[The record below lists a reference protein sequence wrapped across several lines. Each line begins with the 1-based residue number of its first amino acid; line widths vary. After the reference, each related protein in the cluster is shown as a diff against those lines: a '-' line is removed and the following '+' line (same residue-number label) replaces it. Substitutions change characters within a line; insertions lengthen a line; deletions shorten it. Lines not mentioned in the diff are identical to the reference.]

1 MKSNRQEKILELIN
15 QHEIETQDDLIRH
28 LQESGFVVTQ
38 ATISRDIR
46 ELKLTKVLTGHGSY
60 RYVLPS
66 QPETLPFPKYNRT
79 VVESIISAEAAGN
92 IIVIKTYPGLAQA
105 VALGIDNMN
114 LPKILGTVGG
124 DDTII
129 SVTKDVD
136 YAKEAVRK
144 IHDLMRS
151 L

>member
-15 QHEIETQDDLIRH
+15 QYEIETQDDLIRH
-28 LQESGFVVTQ
+28 LQNSGFVVTQ

-60 RYVLPS
+60 RYVMPS
-66 QPETLPFPKYNRT
+66 QPEALQFPKYNRT
-79 VVESIISAEAAGN
+79 VIESIISAECAGN
-92 IIVIKTYPGLAQA
+92 ILVIKTYPGLAQA

-129 SVTKDVD
+129 SVTKDSE

-144 IHDLMRS
+144 IHELMRS

>member
-1 MKSNRQEKILELIN
+1 MKSKRQETILELISRY
-15 QHEIETQDDLIRH
+15 EIETQDDLIRH
-28 LQESGFVVTQ
+28 LQSSGFEVTQ

-46 ELKLTKVLTGHGSY
+46 ELKLTKILTSHGSY

-66 QPETLPFPKYNRT
+66 QKEAPQLAKYSRT
-79 VVESIISAEAAGN
+79 VLESIISSESAGN

-105 VALGIDNMN
+105 VALGIDNM
-114 LPKILGTVGG
+114 KILGTVAG

-129 SVTKDVD
+129 SVTKDAE
-136 YAKEAVRK
+136 YAKESVRQ
-144 IHDLMRS
+144 IHELMRS

>member
-1 MKSNRQEKILELIN
+1 MKSHRQEKILELIA
-15 QHEIETQDDLIRH
+15 QHEIETQDDLIH
-28 LQESGFVVTQ
+28 YLQDSGFVVTQ

-66 QPETLPFPKYNRT
+66 QPESVQFAKYNRT
-79 VVESIISAEAAGN
+79 VIESIISAECAGN
-92 IIVIKTYPGLAQA
+92 ILVIKTYPGLAQA

-129 SVTKDVD
+129 SVTKDAE
-136 YAKEAVRK
+136 YAKDAVRR
-144 IHDLMRS
+144 IHELMRS

>member
-1 MKSNRQEKILELIN
+1 
-15 QHEIETQDDLIRH
+15 
-28 LQESGFVVTQ
+28 VTQ

-60 RYVLPS
+60 RYVLPT
-66 QPETLPFPKYNRT
+66 QPDGLQLAKYNRT
-79 VVESIISAEAAGN
+79 VIESIISAECAGN
-92 IIVIKTYPGLAQA
+92 IFVIKTYPGLAQA

-129 SVTKDVD
+129 SVTKDAE

-144 IHDLMRS
+144 IHEMMRS

>member
-1 MKSNRQEKILELIN
+1 MKSHRQEKILELIN
-15 QHEIETQDDLIRH
+15 QYEIETQDDLIRY
-28 LQESGFVVTQ
+28 LQESGFDVTQ
-38 ATISRDIR
+38 ATIWRDIR

-60 RYVLPS
+60 RYVLPT
-66 QPETLPFPKYNRT
+66 QPDGLQLAKYNRT
-79 VVESIISAEAAGN
+79 VIESIISAECAGN
-92 IIVIKTYPGLAQA
+92 IFVIKTYPGLAQA

-129 SVTKDVD
+129 SVTKDAE

-144 IHDLMRS
+144 IHEMMRS

>member
-15 QHEIETQDDLIRH
+15 QYEIETQDDLIRH
-28 LQESGFVVTQ
+28 LQENGFIVTQ

-66 QPETLPFPKYNRT
+66 QPESLQFPKYNRT
-79 VVESIISAEAAGN
+79 VIESIISAECAGN
-92 IIVIKTYPGLAQA
+92 ILVIKTYPGLAQA

-129 SVTKDVD
+129 SVTKDSE

>member
-1 MKSNRQEKILELIN
+1 MKSHRQEKILELIN
-15 QHEIETQDDLIRH
+15 QYEIETQDDLIRY
-28 LQESGFVVTQ
+28 LQESGFDVTQ

-60 RYVLPS
+60 RYVLPT
-66 QPETLPFPKYNRT
+66 QPDGLQLAKYNRT
-79 VVESIISAEAAGN
+79 VIESIISAECAGN
-92 IIVIKTYPGLAQA
+92 IFVIKTYPGLAQA

-114 LPKILGTVGG
+114 LSKILGTVGG

-129 SVTKDVD
+129 SVTKDAE

-144 IHDLMRS
+144 IHEMMRS

>member
-1 MKSNRQEKILELIN
+1 MKSRRQEKILELIN
-15 QHEIETQDDLIRH
+15 QYEIETQDDLIRY
-28 LQESGFVVTQ
+28 LQGSGFDVTQ

-46 ELKLTKVLTGHGSY
+46 ELKLTKVMTANGSY
-60 RYVLPS
+60 RYLLPT
-66 QPETLPFPKYNRT
+66 QPEGVQFAKYNRT
-79 VVESIISAEAAGN
+79 VIESIVSAECAGN
-92 IIVIKTYPGLAQA
+92 IMVIKTYPGLAQA
-105 VALGIDNMN
+105 VALGIDTMS

-129 SVTKDVD
+129 SVTKDAE

-144 IHDLMRS
+144 IHELMRS

>member
-1 MKSNRQEKILELIN
+1 MKSHRQEKILELIN
-15 QHEIETQDDLIRH
+15 QYEIETQDDLIRY
-28 LQESGFVVTQ
+28 LQDSGFDVTQ

-60 RYVLPS
+60 RYVLPT
-66 QPETLPFPKYNRT
+66 QPDGLQLAKYNRT
-79 VVESIISAEAAGN
+79 VIESIISAECAGN
-92 IIVIKTYPGLAQA
+92 IFVIKTYPGLAQA

-129 SVTKDVD
+129 SVTKDAE

-144 IHDLMRS
+144 IHEMMRS

>member
-1 MKSNRQEKILELIN
+1 MKSSRQEKILELIA
-15 QHEIETQDDLIRH
+15 QYEIETQDDLIHH
-28 LQESGFVVTQ
+28 LQIAGFDVTQ

-66 QPETLPFPKYNRT
+66 QPDAIPHSNYNRT
-79 VVESIISAEAAGN
+79 LVESIISADAAGN
-92 IIVIKTYPGLAQA
+92 ILVIHTYPGLAQA
-105 VALGIDNMN
+105 VALGIDSMN

-124 DDTII
+124 DDTVI
-129 SVTKDVD
+129 SVTKDPE
-136 YAKEAVRK
+136 YAKEAARK

-151 L
+151 F

>member
-15 QHEIETQDDLIRH
+15 QYEIETQDDLICH
-28 LQESGFVVTQ
+28 LQNNGFIVTQ

-60 RYVLPS
+60 RYVLPA
-66 QPETLPFPKYNRT
+66 QPESLHFPKYNRT
-79 VVESIISAEAAGN
+79 VIESIISAEAAGN

-129 SVTKDVD
+129 SVTKDSE

>member
-1 MKSNRQEKILELIN
+1 MKSKRQEMILELISRF
-15 QHEIETQDDLIRH
+15 EIETQDDLIRH
-28 LQESGFVVTQ
+28 LQDNGFEVTQ

-46 ELKLTKVLTGHGSY
+46 ELKLTKVSTAHGIY

-66 QPETLPFPKYNRT
+66 QSENGQLAKYSRT
-79 VVESIISAEAAGN
+79 VLESIISAESAGN

-105 VALGIDNMN
+105 VAIGIDNMN
-114 LPKILGTVGG
+114 LPKILGTVAG

-129 SVTKDVD
+129 SVTKDAD
-136 YAKEAVRK
+136 YAKDSVRQ
-144 IHDLMRS
+144 IHELIRS

>member
-1 MKSNRQEKILELIN
+1 MKSRRQEKILELIA
-15 QHEIETQDDLIRH
+15 QYEIETQDDLIRH
-28 LQESGFVVTQ
+28 LQENGFDVTQ

-60 RYVLPS
+60 RYMLPS
-66 QPETLPFPKYNRT
+66 QQEGLQFAKYNRT
-79 VVESIISAEAAGN
+79 IVESIISAECAGN
-92 IIVIKTYPGLAQA
+92 ILVIKTYPGLAQA

-129 SVTKDVD
+129 SVTKDAE
-136 YAKEAVRK
+136 YAKEATRK
-144 IHDLMRS
+144 IHELMRA

>member
-1 MKSNRQEKILELIN
+1 MKSRRQEKILELIS
-15 QHEIETQDDLIRH
+15 QHEIETQDDLIRY
-28 LQESGFVVTQ
+28 LQENGFDVTQ

-46 ELKLTKVLTGHGSY
+46 ELKLTKVLTGNGSY

-66 QPETLPFPKYNRT
+66 QPDGMQFAKYNRT
-79 VVESIISAEAAGN
+79 VIESIVSAECAGN
-92 IIVIKTYPGLAQA
+92 IMVIKTYPGLAQA
-105 VALGIDNMN
+105 VALGIDTMS

-129 SVTKDVD
+129 SVTKDAE

-144 IHDLMRS
+144 IHELMRS